1 MRFILIVKRF
11 KLMNNESS
19 FIKPDDELLPSSFA
33 MYVRTLLTEKDRNII
48 IPGCGNGADALF
60 FAGEHFNVLAIS
72 NVKNDIK
79 YLNQNHK
86 YFKNIRFLYAD
97 HTQLLNESILYDMV
111 YSRSILSTLSSDEET
126 QLLRWC
132 SRHLK
137 NGARLCI
144 ETTGKFNMTTEKGY
158 SDKKEAVNSPKRSP
172 NIRQIDFKILCTKI
186 EALGFKLNFAREE
199 KVFTHDHSDDETLIR
214 IIARKT

>member
-1 MRFILIVKRF
+1 
-11 KLMNNESS
+11 MNDGNS

-72 NVKNDIK
+72 DVENDIK
-79 YLNQNHK
+79 YLNQHHK

-111 YSRSILSTLSSDEET
+111 YSRNILNTLSSDEEA
-126 QLLRWC
+126 QLLRW
-132 SRHLK
+132 SFRHLK

-144 ETTGKFNMTTEKGY
+144 ETNGKSNMITQTGAVDKEKN
-158 SDKKEAVNSPKRSP
+158 SNSLKKNPI
-172 NIRQIDFKILCTKI
+172 IRQIDFEILCSKL
-186 EALGFKLNFAREE
+186 EALGFQLSFAREE
-199 KVFTHDHSDDETLIR
+199 KVFSHHHPDDETLIR
-214 IIARKT
+214 IIARKI

>member
-1 MRFILIVKRF
+1 
-11 KLMNNESS
+11 MNDGN
-19 FIKPDDELLPSSFA
+19 FFNKPADELLPSSFA

-72 NVKNDIK
+72 DVENDIK

-97 HTQLLNESILYDMV
+97 HTQLLNESILYDVV
-111 YSRSILSTLSSDEET
+111 YSRNILNTLSSDEET
-126 QLLRWC
+126 QLLRW
-132 SRHLK
+132 SYRHLK

-144 ETTGKFNMTTEKGY
+144 ETDGKSNITAETE
-158 SDKKEAVNSPKRSP
+158 SIDKEKNKNSFKK
-172 NIRQIDFKILCTKI
+172 NVIIRQIDFKILCTKL
-186 EALGFKLNFAREE
+186 ETLGFQLNFAKEE
-199 KVFTHDHSDDETLIR
+199 KVFSHQPSDDETLIR